1 MSQRQLIAV
10 AAAFTLAVM
19 GVAGWYIA
27 GELEAARE
35 RLQPRPA
42 PLPTSM
48 VQPPAAVLP
57 LTRLERA

>member
-1 MSQRQLIAV
+1 MSQRQLIAL
-10 AAAFTLAVM
+10 AAAFALAVM

-35 RLQPRPA
+35 RLQPRSV

-48 VQPPAAVLP
+48 ALPPAAVVP
-57 LTRLERA
+57 LTRIERA